1 MKAGVSDEIS
11 GIQYHER
18 WGGDTSP
25 AYVLAQIPPESR
37 AQAGGVFKAWVLVRE
52 GRQGMIAEPHNSFE
66 TDEAVRTWLRA
77 QGLRPV

>member
-1 MKAGVSDEIS
+1 MDADEIQ
-11 GIQYHER
+11 GIQYRER

-37 AQAGGVFKAWVLVRE
+37 DQAGGVFKAWALVHE
-52 GRQGMIAEPHNSFE
+52 GPQGKVAEPHNSFDTE
-66 TDEAVRTWLRA
+66 ESVRDWLRA